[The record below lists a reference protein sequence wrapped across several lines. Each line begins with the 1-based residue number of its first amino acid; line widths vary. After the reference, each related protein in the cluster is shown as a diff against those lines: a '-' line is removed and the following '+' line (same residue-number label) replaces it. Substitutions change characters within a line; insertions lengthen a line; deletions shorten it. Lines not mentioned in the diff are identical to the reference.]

1 MFGEIDYGGWDD
13 APPEDDYRQQF
24 PEDHEDEMS
33 AFLGQDDM
41 SGEDGDVEVD
51 DFESPDDFDDEYY
64 DNLFA

>member
-1 MFGEIDYGGWDD
+1 MFDDYDD
-13 APPEDDYRQQF
+13 FEPEDDYRQQF
-24 PEDHEDEMS
+24 PEDYTDEMS

-51 DFESPDDFDDEYY
+51 SFESPDDFDDEYY